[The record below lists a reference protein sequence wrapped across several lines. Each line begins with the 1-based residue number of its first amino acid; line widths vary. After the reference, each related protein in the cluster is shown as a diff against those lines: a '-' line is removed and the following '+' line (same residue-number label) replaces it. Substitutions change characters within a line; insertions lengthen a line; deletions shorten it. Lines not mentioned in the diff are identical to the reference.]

1 MKTERKGR
9 TAPWAK
15 ALGAVLLVPV
25 VVVVALFAVARHRE
39 GDRERD
45 AFDATVTDARRFAD
59 ALAGRGAAP
68 SPQDVRDVL
77 AETAG
82 HGRGDGVLHEVRP
95 AADGTRVIVQ
105 FSRTYE
111 RSPALFG
118 PSTTTADRCFTIGL
132 PALPADESPDGTEAR
147 VTAHGPDASCLEV
160 AAAPDEGKLRV
171 SGT

>member
-82 HGRGDGVLHEVRP
+82 RGDGVLHEVRP

-105 FSRTYE
+105 FSHTYE

-118 PSTTTADRCFTIGL
+118 PSTTTADRCFTIDL
-132 PALPADESPDGTEAR
+132 PVLPADESSEGTEAR
-147 VTAHGPDASCLEV
+147 VTAHGPDESCLDV
-160 AAAPDEGKLRV
+160 AAAAPGRGETPR
-171 SGT
+171 